1 MPRIAIA
8 PIQRSVTSWN
18 WRQSRPPG
26 WISVPDFWSGMLTRP
41 PIDAALQRVEQ
52 LLLLHRACGRIDR
65 RRLLRA
71 PPEARRRAANATAN
85 APMMKRACA
94 RSLAM
99 PNLPQP

>member
-41 PIDAALQRVEQ
+41 PIVPPPCSALSSCCSFTELAVGLTE
-52 LLLLHRACGRIDR
+52 
-65 RRLLRA
+65 RRLLRG
-71 PPEARRRAANATAN
+71 RRNRDGEQERDGQ
-85 APMMKRACA
+85 MR
-94 RSLAM
+94 R
-99 PNLPQP
+99 